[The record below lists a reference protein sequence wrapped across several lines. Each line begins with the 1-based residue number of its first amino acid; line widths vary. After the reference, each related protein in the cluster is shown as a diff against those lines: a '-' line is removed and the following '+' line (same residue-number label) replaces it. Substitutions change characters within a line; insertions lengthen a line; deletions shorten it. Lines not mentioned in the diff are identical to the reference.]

1 MCGFTGYINNK
12 KKDKKII
19 KEMNKTIIHRG
30 PDDEGYY
37 TDDNIQL
44 GFRRLSFQDVK
55 NGSQPM
61 YNEDKSLVI
70 VYNGEV
76 YNFKELKE
84 ELIKKGHKFTNNS
97 DTEVIL
103 HGYQE
108 YKEKVVDK
116 LRGMFAFAI
125 YNIKEKELFIAR
137 DMFGIKPLYYTY
149 QNDTFMFSS
158 EIKSFLPNPDFNKVI
173 NKEALKPYLTF
184 QYSVL
189 EETFFEGV
197 KRLRPGYYLK
207 YKDGNI
213 EIKKY
218 FNYTY
223 EEKKQELDK
232 LVDSIH
238 KNIEH
243 SVDIHRIS
251 DDTVKVGAFL
261 SGGIDS
267 SYVVSVF
274 KPDETFSVGFDYGE
288 KFNETNYSK
297 ELSDI
302 LGIQNKRKLI
312 NADEFFDVLDKVQY
326 YSDEPHAN
334 LSAVPLYFLSALAR
348 KDVKAVLSGEGADE
362 LYGGYESYF
371 DTKAFK
377 RYQKI
382 PFFIRK
388 GIKNIVGVFP
398 YFKGQGFLIKG
409 GKKLEDY
416 YIGEA
421 FIMDDKEANDILT
434 DKYKSNLKF
443 KDITKP
449 FYDDVKGKPDIIKKQ
464 YIDMNLWLPN
474 DILLKAD
481 KMTMANSLELRVP
494 FLDKEL
500 FKESLTI
507 PSYYKVNDE
516 TTKYALRKASEKAV
530 PEEWAKRPKKGFP
543 VPFAIWIREDKYYNY
558 VKKMFNEEFVSEFF
572 DKEKINKLLDD
583 HHNNSKINNGIKIYT
598 IYSFLIWYKKYFI
611 ELN

>member
-1 MCGFTGYINNK
+1 MCGFTGYVNNK
-12 KKDKKII
+12 KKDEKII
-19 KEMNKTIIHRG
+19 KEMTNTIIHRG
-30 PDDEGYY
+30 PDDEGFY
-37 TDDNIQL
+37 TDDTYHV

-84 ELIKKGHKFTNNS
+84 ELIKSGHKFTNNS

-108 YKEKVVDK
+108 YKEEVVNK

-125 YNIKEKELFIAR
+125 WDVNNKELFIAR

-158 EIKSFLPNPDFNKVI
+158 EIKSFLKNPDFKKEV

-189 EETFFEGV
+189 EETFFKGV
-197 KRLRPGYYLK
+197 KRLKQGHYLK

-218 FNYTY
+218 FNYEY
-223 EEKKQELDK
+223 NEQKLEFEK

-243 SVDIHRIS
+243 SVEIHRIS

-302 LGIQNKRKLI
+302 LEIQNKRKLI
-312 NADEFFDVLDKVQY
+312 NADEFFEALDKVQY

-334 LSAVPLYFLSALAR
+334 LSAVPLYFLSNLAR
-348 KDVKAVLSGEGADE
+348 QDVKAVLSGEGADE
-362 LYGGYESYF
+362 IYGGYESYF
-371 DTKAFK
+371 ETKAFK
-377 RYQKI
+377 RYKKI
-382 PFFIRK
+382 PFFIRR
-388 GIKNIVGVFP
+388 GIKNIVSIFP

-409 GKKLEDY
+409 GQRLNEY
-416 YIGEA
+416 YVGEA
-421 FIMDDKEANDILT
+421 FIMNDKEANDVLT
-434 DKYKSNLKF
+434 DKYKSRLSF

-449 FYDDVKGKPDIIKKQ
+449 YYDEVKGKSELIQKQ

-500 FKESLTI
+500 FKQSLSI
-507 PSYYKVNDE
+507 PSEYKVNDK
-516 TTKYALRKASEKAV
+516 TTKYILRKASEKAV

-543 VPFAIWIREDKYYNY
+543 VPFSIWIREDKYYNY
-558 VKKMFNEEFVSEFF
+558 VKEMFNEEFVSEFF
-572 DKEKINKLLDD
+572 DKEKINKLLDE
-583 HHNNSKINNGIKIYT
+583 HHSNKMNNGRKIYT

-611 ELN
+611 EL